1 MSRGRYQQA
10 SALALQVAS
19 TVTSLRIV
27 TACFPLAGATGK
39 EPAASNEEAD
49 LLRQLAA
56 KQLKAERSARAA
68 MAASRRSATESS
80 EEDRWGI
87 STSF

>member
-1 MSRGRYQQA
+1 M
-10 SALALQVAS
+10 QVAS

-27 TACFPLAGATGK
+27 IACFPLAGATGK
-39 EPAASNEEAD
+39 ELAASDEEAD

-68 MAASRRSATESS
+68 LAASRRAANESS
-80 EEDRWGI
+80 KEDR
-87 STSF
+87 